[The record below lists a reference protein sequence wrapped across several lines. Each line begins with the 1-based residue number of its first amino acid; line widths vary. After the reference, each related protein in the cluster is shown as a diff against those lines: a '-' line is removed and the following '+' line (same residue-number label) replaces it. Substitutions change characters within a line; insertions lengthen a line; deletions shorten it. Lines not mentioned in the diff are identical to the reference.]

1 MHKLKGYF
9 QISLAVSRIVRLILP
24 HSLDDVLSY
33 SYRTGLSEDPAQG
46 SILNKGQ
53 ERQERCHAV
62 EKSSAEQERRGIE
75 VLR

>member
-1 MHKLKGYF
+1 MHKLKRYF

-33 SYRTGLSEDPAQG
+33 SYRARLPEDPAQG
-46 SILNKGQ
+46 SMLNKGQ
-53 ERQERCHAV
+53 EHCHGVERLP
-62 EKSSAEQERRGIE
+62 QTRNGDIGIE